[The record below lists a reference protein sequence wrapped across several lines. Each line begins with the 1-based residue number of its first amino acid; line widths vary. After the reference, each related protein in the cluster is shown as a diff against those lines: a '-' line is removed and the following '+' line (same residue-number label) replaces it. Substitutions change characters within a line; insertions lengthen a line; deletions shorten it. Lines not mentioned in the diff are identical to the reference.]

1 MKSEQCT
8 PEQDSIPIGWTPSL
22 LKKQKDIDFSSVTVK
37 RSQDSTIIKIENV
50 LSSNLRYNSQC
61 RAEHE
66 EELFCREEDKNRP
79 VWIEGVTTQAC
90 RDRRCVVLSNKVRLY
105 QALVTDIQKR
115 CEMLI
120 GKHEKDVRVK
130 NIENTYY
137 HIQLT
142 KDDENVEL
150 IQFRGKDPKT
160 LLAQSSLSSQN
171 SKNLISYVGTLQEE
185 EVAPFVEEIIKDLK
199 RYIEDPNTCYVIKYL
214 IKSSDVLCNV
224 CSKFISVPDGL
235 LEKEHTKK
243 LIYTLSNHYPKFR
256 DMLTRTFKVRPLK
269 YVTTLPGAILLSLVM
284 SNTPDI
290 SSCEFI
296 YKELKNNPDLVK
308 TDYFSRALAT
318 YMQRCPKSQ
327 LEDISKL
334 FEQNIQSLMHDNF
347 GNYLLQI
354 FFDRNCI
361 SGIEMTEA
369 AILKIHKKVFLRKY
383 SRFVLLRA
391 IQRCN
396 QPFLLSLLDLVLT
409 DKTLLQS
416 ILPKTVSASLLL
428 YCIAQCPSILLKAQF
443 LTTGV
448 LKDEFKPEDCCKS
461 FDFFQE
467 LDHLIEIG
475 VYPQNFT

>member
-1 MKSEQCT
+1 MKETPQEYHLAQKSSKTWVPLLVRKSADIERDLLVRSEDPDLSSMSVDFSLQNNSRFNLEKADYEIQKMCVVGSSARKVWLEIDMGPPVDRRNLIST
-8 PEQDSIPIGWTPSL
+8 TRVGQYQAILTSIERRCERIIGKLEKDLRNLTNDRQREIIEDKIGERIDFKIINPDPHFLL
-22 LKKQKDIDFSSVTVK
+22 LKSKESSE
-37 RSQDSTIIKIENV
+37 DSKTLI
-50 LSSNLRYNSQC
+50 RYLTTTN
-61 RAEHE
+61 E
-66 EELFCREEDKNRP
+66 EEL
-79 VWIEGVTTQAC
+79 
-90 RDRRCVVLSNKVRLY
+90 S
-105 QALVTDIQKR
+105 
-115 CEMLI
+115 
-120 GKHEKDVRVK
+120 
-130 NIENTYY
+130 
-137 HIQLT
+137 
-142 KDDENVEL
+142 
-150 IQFRGKDPKT
+150 
-160 LLAQSSLSSQN
+160 
-171 SKNLISYVGTLQEE
+171 
-185 EVAPFVEEIIKDLK
+185 PFVKILTDNIKEF
-199 RYIEDPNTCYVIKYL
+199 INNPNSCYVVKY
-214 IKSSDVLCNV
+214 ITKFSDQLCLS
-224 CSKFISVPDGL
+224 CMKLMAVPDIL
-235 LEKEHTKK
+235 LEKEHTRK
-243 LIYTLSNHYPKFR
+243 LVYTISNHYPKYR
-256 DMLTRTFKVRPLK
+256 EYLVKQFKLNPLK
-269 YVTTLPGAILLSLVM
+269 YPCTLPGAILMSLVI
-284 SNTPDI
+284 SNSTDI
-290 SSCEFI
+290 SSCEFM

-428 YCIAQCPSILLKAQF
+428 YCIAQCPSILLMAQF